1 MDKKE
6 QKVDLVAVPYTNEEG
21 KNIKVFALYIDD
33 KMLMSTAVSVLAD
46 YCKRMVEC
54 AIIDPDDWFE
64 VSMEELSKGLADAK
78 VLTIEEQKEL
88 KQKELKQKEL
98 SIDDMFSPIDR
109 ANEAAEKYT
118 QCIRGAREAREKNDK
133 ELYKAFV
140 YDALKNARVS
150 QLWLKLAQ
158 QLDEVG

>member
-6 QKVDLVAVPYTNEEG
+6 PKVEVFEVPYTTEEG
-21 KNIKVFALYIDD
+21 KKIKIFAIYIDD
-33 KMLMSTAVSVLAD
+33 RMLMSTAVRVMAN
-46 YCKRMVEC
+46 YCKEMIEC
-54 AIIDPDDWFE
+54 AIADHNNWFE
-64 VSMEELSKGLADAK
+64 VGIEELRKGLADDK
-78 VLTIEEQKEL
+78 VLTTEEQKEL
-88 KQKELKQKEL
+88 R
-98 SIDDMFSPIDR
+98 SDDMFSPIDR

-140 YDALKNARVS
+140 YDALKHARVS